1 MRRRDLA
8 RHPGSDGRTRD
19 AAGGDRACGAGD
31 PAASRTCGGG
41 PVVTAFAGRVVLIT
55 GAAKGIGR
63 AAAERFARDGAHV
76 ALIDRDAPAL
86 EETVRRLCAQG
97 ARALPLAADVADAAE
112 MRTATE
118 ACVRAFGRL
127 DVLVNNAGIHF
138 ARAIDRYTD
147 EEIDRILAVNLKGAL
162 YAIRAA
168 VPHLRRKGGSIVS
181 VSSMTGLV
189 GQDQGSVYVATK
201 GALISLT
208 KALALEL
215 AADGIRV
222 NCVCP
227 AGVDTPLMRDWAATL
242 PNPDAVLRSQA
253 SMHLTNRLASPEEI
267 AAAILFLASPDASF
281 ITGVALPVEG
291 GATLG
296 YRRD

>member
-1 MRRRDLA
+1 VSA
-8 RHPGSDGRTRD
+8 PGR
-19 AAGGDRACGAGD
+19 
-31 PAASRTCGGG
+31 
-41 PVVTAFAGRVVLIT
+41 FAGRVALVT
-55 GAAKGIGR
+55 GAARGIGR
-63 AAAERFARDGAHV
+63 ATAEQFAQHGARTALLDRDRPEVDAAAEAIRHAGG
-76 ALIDRDAPAL
+76 DAMAI
-86 EETVRRLCAQG
+86 
-97 ARALPLAADVADAAE
+97 AADVADPAAVSHAVE
-112 MRTATE
+112 T
-118 ACVRAFGRL
+118 CHGKWGRI

-138 ARAIDRYTD
+138 ARAVDAYAD
-147 EEIDRILAVNLKGAL
+147 EEIDRILSVNLKGAI
-162 YAIRAA
+162 YAVRAA
-168 VPHLRRKGGSIVS
+168 LPALRNSRGSIVS

-189 GQDQGSVYVATK
+189 GQSHGAVYVATK
-201 GALISLT
+201 GALVSLT

-242 PNPDAVLRSQA
+242 PDPAAVLRGQA
-253 SMHLTNRLASPEEI
+253 AMHLTNRLASPAEI